1 MLRSILLV
9 ILLVFAFPGWSSS
22 TPTLKEEI
30 DHLLQFIENSGCTF
44 DRNGSLHASD
54 KAREHIEH
62 KYGFV
67 ESKVDSAESFIKYT
81 ASSSSISK
89 KPYHVICDG
98 QRIASKAWLEAEL
111 DSYREQEKAL

>member
-9 ILLVFAFPGWSSS
+9 MLLVFAFPGWSSA
-22 TPTLKEEI
+22 TPTLQEEV

-44 DRNGSLHASD
+44 DRNGSLHTSD
-54 KAREHIEH
+54 KAREHIEN
-62 KYGFV
+62 KYAYV
-67 ESKVDSAESFIKYT
+67 KSRVDSAESFIKYT
-81 ASSSSISK
+81 ASASSISK

-111 DSYREQEKAL
+111 DSYREQAKSL